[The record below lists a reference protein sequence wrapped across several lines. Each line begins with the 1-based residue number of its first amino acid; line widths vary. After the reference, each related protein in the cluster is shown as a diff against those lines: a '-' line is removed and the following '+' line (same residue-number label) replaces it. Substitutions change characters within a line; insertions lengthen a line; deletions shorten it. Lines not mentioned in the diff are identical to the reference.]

1 MLPQS
6 KTKYKA
12 APSSTIICRDLDGS
26 PFQEKFDYCR
36 IIGKL
41 NFLEKSTCPDITY
54 AVYQCA
60 RFASNPR
67 ESHANAIKY
76 LCRYLLGTKD
86 KGIILHPDV
95 TARPLRFTLIATL
108 QVTGIR
114 RMP

>member
-1 MLPQS
+1 M
-6 KTKYKA
+6 KDKA
-12 APSSTIICRDLDGS
+12 APSSTILCRDLDGS
-26 PFQEKFDYCR
+26 PFQEKWDYRR

-41 NFLEKSTCPDITY
+41 NFLEKSTRLEIAY
-54 AVYQCA
+54 AMHQCA

-76 LCRYLLGTKD
+76 LYRYLLGTKD
-86 KGIILHPDV
+86 KGIILHTDV
-95 TARPLRFTLIATL
+95 TASPLRFTLIATL